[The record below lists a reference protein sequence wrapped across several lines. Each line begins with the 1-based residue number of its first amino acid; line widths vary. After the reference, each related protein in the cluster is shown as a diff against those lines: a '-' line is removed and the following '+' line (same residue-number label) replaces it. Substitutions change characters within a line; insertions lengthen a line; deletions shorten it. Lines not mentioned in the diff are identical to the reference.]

1 MPFNLDKCKVMHVG
15 QRNDKA
21 KYELLGK
28 ELEICN
34 EEKDLGVIITS
45 DLKSSKQCIEVEKKA
60 QKILGY
66 IKRQFTTRKE
76 ETILT
81 LYNALVRPHL
91 EYAVQFWSPS
101 QRKDIERLEKVQARA
116 TKLIPS
122 IRHISYER
130 RLARLNLYSLEKRR
144 LRGQLIETFKILKGI
159 ENIDYRKLFTLSS
172 NQTRSNGWKL
182 DLKRFNTTQCGG
194 FFTYKIASYW
204 NKLPAD
210 VVNSANVN
218 QFKNKLDKVI
228 DAVL

>member
-1 MPFNLDKCKVMHVG
+1 MHVG
-15 QRNDKA
+15 YRNDKV
-21 KYELLGK
+21 KYNLLGK

-34 EEKDLGVIITS
+34 EERDLGVIITN
-45 DLKSSKQCIEVEKKA
+45 DLKSTKQCIAVEKKA

-81 LYNALVRPHL
+81 LYKALVRPHL
-91 EYAVQFWSPS
+91 EYAAQFWSPS
-101 QRKDIERLEKVQARA
+101 QRKDIERLERVQARA

-130 RLARLNLYSLEKRR
+130 RLTKLNLYSLEKRR
-144 LRGQLIETFKILKGI
+144 IRGQLIETFKILKGI
-159 ENIDYRKLFTLSS
+159 ENVDYRNLFEFSR

-182 DLKRFNTTQCGG
+182 DLKRYSTTQCGE

-204 NKLPAD
+204 NKLPSE
-210 VVNSANVN
+210 VVNSDTVI

-228 DAVL
+228 DVVL